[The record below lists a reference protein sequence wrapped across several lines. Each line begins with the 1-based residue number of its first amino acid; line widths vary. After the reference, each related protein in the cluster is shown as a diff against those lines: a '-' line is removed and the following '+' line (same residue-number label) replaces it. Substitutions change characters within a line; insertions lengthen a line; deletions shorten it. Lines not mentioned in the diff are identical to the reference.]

1 MAAIARTR
9 SGASVSQLEVD
20 MFKVT
25 AMFCGAG
32 LVASSPLAIGGQDK
46 SSGFFL
52 ATD

>member
-1 MAAIARTR
+1 MTAIARTR

-32 LVASSPLAIGGQDK
+32 LVASSPLAMGGLDR
-46 SSGFFL
+46 SSGFFFS
-52 ATD
+52 T